1 MTPEVAAAAATATT
15 LSARDWRAAEGSLQE
30 PAFARFGVDLAKG
43 RRRSGDCD
51 NIERSRLAAGRLR
64 RVRRFRSRGPEWH
77 STLSKAEHR
86 EA

>member
-15 LSARDWRAAEGSLQE
+15 LSARDWRRGGFAASA
-30 PAFARFGVDLAKG
+30 AFARFGVDLAKG

-64 RVRRFRSRGPEWH
+64 RVRRFRSRRPEWH